1 MLNGMQIGTKKDIKH
16 NNGETMKNLFGKS
29 RPKENPYA
37 TYKLGD
43 WEWRVLK
50 TYQRKDK
57 EDTNQYSRWFVA
69 VRTPMTH
76 GGWDMGDTYINDIME
91 HKPEL
96 TQATDEWKETYE

>member
-1 MLNGMQIGTKKDIKH
+1 MT
-16 NNGETMKNLFGKS
+16 KNLFGKS

-57 EDTNQYSRWFVA
+57 EDINPNASWFVA

-76 GGWDMGDTYINDIME
+76 GGWDMGDTYIKDIM
-91 HKPEL
+91 KDNPEL
-96 TQATDEWKETYE
+96 IQATPEWSKTYE

>member
-1 MLNGMQIGTKKDIKH
+1 MEKH
-16 NNGETMKNLFGKS
+16 MIKNLFGKS

-37 TYKLGD
+37 IYKQDD

-50 TYQRKDK
+50 TNQRKDK
-57 EDTNQYSRWFVA
+57 EDTNPKASWFVA

-76 GGWDMGDTYINDIME
+76 GGWDMGDTYVNDIMT

-96 TQATDEWKETYE
+96 TQSTPEWSKTYA

>member
-1 MLNGMQIGTKKDIKH
+1 MT
-16 NNGETMKNLFGKS
+16 KNLFGKS

-37 TYKLGD
+37 TYKVGNALGGGV

-69 VRTPMTH
+69 VRTPMTY
-76 GGWDMGDTYINDIME
+76 GGWDLGDTYVNDILE
-91 HKPEL
+91 HNPEL
-96 TQATDEWKETYE
+96 VQATDEWRKTYGN

>member
-1 MLNGMQIGTKKDIKH
+1 MTR
-16 NNGETMKNLFGKS
+16 NLFGKS

-37 TYKLGD
+37 TYKLGS

-76 GGWDMGDTYINDIME
+76 GGWDMGDTYVNDIMGQN
-91 HKPEL
+91 PEL
-96 TQATDEWKETYE
+96 IQATDEWRDTYGIQLHDRMQVTL